1 MDEPVKVNNVRR
13 IKVSIAINYT
23 RQTIIPYLAK
33 RIPRPYI
40 KGLDDDRRGD
50 AITLLNVVEN
60 EDDTEILDRTSAK
73 AFTILVQP
81 DDFVEWKGVTTSEEE
96 IDIEMIE
103 FRAVG
108 NSKNIFSKAKK
119 KGIKENGKKKK
130 VKQKVKGNAKGKEF
144 SYAIQFIV
152 DGDKYEFDP
161 KIKVE

>member
-60 EDDTEILDRTSAK
+60 EDDEIRK
-73 AFTILVQP
+73 ALNRIIFL
-81 DDFVEWKGVTTSEEE
+81 S
-96 IDIEMIE
+96 
-103 FRAVG
+103 
-108 NSKNIFSKAKK
+108 NS
-119 KGIKENGKKKK
+119 IKE
-130 VKQKVKGNAKGKEF
+130 
-144 SYAIQFIV
+144 
-152 DGDKYEFDP
+152 
-161 KIKVE
+161 

>member
-1 MDEPVKVNNVRR
+1 MKLINRNLLG
-13 IKVSIAINYT
+13 IALLLICFGTNLYGQGT
-23 RQTIIPYLAK
+23 THVIILTVDTEE
-33 RIPRPYI
+33 
-40 KGLDDDRRGD
+40 LTQDDPAAACTFD
-50 AITLLNVVEN
+50 VEN

>member
-1 MDEPVKVNNVRR
+1 
-13 IKVSIAINYT
+13 
-23 RQTIIPYLAK
+23 
-33 RIPRPYI
+33 
-40 KGLDDDRRGD
+40 
-50 AITLLNVVEN
+50 
-60 EDDTEILDRTSAK
+60 
-73 AFTILVQP
+73 
-81 DDFVEWKGVTTSEEE
+81 
-96 IDIEMIE
+96 MIE